1 MYMLYDILVLN
12 DDFTYSII
20 QVIAISEIDAW
31 HICEVKGYYVKDVVK
46 SLE

>member
-1 MYMLYDILVLN
+1 MLYDVLVLN
-12 DDFTYSII
+12 NDFTCSII

-31 HICEVKGYYVKDVVK
+31 HICEIKGYYVKDVAK

>member
-1 MYMLYDILVLN
+1 MLYDVLILK

-20 QVIAISEIDAW
+20 QVIAMSEVDAW